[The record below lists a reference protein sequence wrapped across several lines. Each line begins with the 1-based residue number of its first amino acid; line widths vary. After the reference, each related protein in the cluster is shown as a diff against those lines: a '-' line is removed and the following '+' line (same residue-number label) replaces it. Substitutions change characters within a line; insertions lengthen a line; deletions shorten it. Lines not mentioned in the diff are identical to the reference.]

1 MKTIEC
7 WSIEV
12 WDGCDR
18 CNHKFYVATE
28 EEAKKWMENNSY
40 DRIEKKT
47 FVIYD
52 TLGEAIDN
60 DLATIK
66 QRVIAKLTPLE
77 RRAMG
82 VA

>member
-1 MKTIEC
+1 MKTIEA
-7 WSIEV
+7 WSIQV
-12 WDGCDR
+12 WDGASNH
-18 CNHKFYVATE
+18 NHKFYVASE
-28 EEAKKWMENNSY
+28 EEAQKFIEGNSY
-40 DRIEKKT
+40 DRIDKQT
-47 FVIYD
+47 IVIYD
-52 TLGEAIDN
+52 TLEEALDH